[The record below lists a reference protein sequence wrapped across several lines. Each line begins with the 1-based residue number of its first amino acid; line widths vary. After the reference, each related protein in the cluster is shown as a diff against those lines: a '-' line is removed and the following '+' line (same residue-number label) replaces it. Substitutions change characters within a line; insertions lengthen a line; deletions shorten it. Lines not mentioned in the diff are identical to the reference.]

1 MKTSFTALLIKIILV
16 GILLTGLIL
25 LLASLQ
31 PYDTL
36 ATLLN
41 RLASDGNLESFTG
54 TLYQRLRIPIVVIGI
69 SLMTLSGFLLIQWK
83 KTETGIRK
91 LPSESKRFLGLFKD
105 DMVTYGKDIKAS
117 IVHQGWLTNSVLA
130 GVIFAA
136 LVMRLK
142 SLNLPL
148 GHDEAYMYN
157 AFASRSFW
165 HIVSNYHL
173 PNNHVLLSIIMK
185 IVTVLFGNHVWTL
198 RLTTI
203 IAGTLMVPASYYFG
217 KRFYSVETGLLS
229 SILVAVFPILVQYS
243 VLARGYAIV
252 ALITL
257 LIFPLADYVRVNK
270 NRFVW
275 LLIVVLSALGFF
287 TIPLMLF
294 PWGALYIWLIVSY
307 IFKDTHSYKTKFDF
321 LKYWVSSGIVT
332 AVITILL
339 YTPLIIYSYD
349 RFFGNGVI
357 APLQWNIFMVTL
369 WTRLRNTWIEW
380 IDFIPVWIS
389 FLGVLG
395 FLISL
400 VFHKKFSRQK
410 FPPQLAFFIWIVT
423 MLIVRRPD
431 MLPRFW
437 LFLTA
442 PILVWS
448 AAGIVEPLK
457 RIAVNIGKGWNPAQV
472 FIAATF
478 AFVLAQSMLTVPT
491 LSTRWAQKD
500 DMEKATL
507 YLKDY
512 VHQDDLV
519 TASTAHLPAMRY
531 YFHDYDLPQGLI
543 RESGKF
549 QRAFIIV
556 DSEKGET
563 LRSNAPKLGFDV
575 PAVNVDTA
583 KILVQ
588 FDYLTI
594 YEAPPSQ

>member
-16 GILLTGLIL
+16 GILLTGFIL
-25 LLASLQ
+25 FWASLQ
-31 PYDTL
+31 SYDAL

-41 RLASDGNLESFTG
+41 RLASDGNFESFTG
-54 TLYQRLRIPIVVIGI
+54 TIYQRLRFPFVFTGI
-69 SLMTLSGFLLIQWK
+69 SLMALSGFLLIQWK
-83 KTETGIRK
+83 KTEAWLHK
-91 LPSESKRFLGLFKD
+91 FPPESKRFFTLLRED
-105 DMVTYGKDIKAS
+105 TVTFGRDVQTS
-117 IVHQGWLTNSVLA
+117 IVHQGWLTNSVLS
-130 GVIFAA
+130 GVIFVA

-142 SLNLPL
+142 NLNLPL

-165 HIVSNYHL
+165 HIVTNYHL
-173 PNNHVLLSIIMK
+173 PNNHVFLSVIIK
-185 IVTVLFGNHVWTL
+185 IVTGLLGNHVWSL
-198 RLTTI
+198 RLPTI

-217 KRFYSVETGLLS
+217 KRFYGVETGVLS

-294 PWGALYIWLIVSY
+294 PWGALYIWLIVSL
-307 IFKDTHSYKTKFDF
+307 IFKDTHSYKSKFDF

-339 YTPLIIYSYD
+339 YTPIIIYSYD
-349 RFFGNGVI
+349 RFFGNGII

-380 IDFIPVWIS
+380 TEYIPVWIS
-389 FLGVLG
+389 LLGILG
-395 FLISL
+395 FLISF

-457 RIAVNIGKGWNPAQV
+457 RIAVNIGKGQNLAQV
-472 FIAATF
+472 FIAAIF
-478 AFVLAQSMLTVPT
+478 AFVLVQSMLTVPT
-491 LSTRWAQKD
+491 LPTRWAQKD

-507 YLKDY
+507 YLKGY

-519 TASTAHLPAMRY
+519 TASTAHLPAIRY

-543 RESGKF
+543 RESGNF

-594 YEAPPSQ
+594 YEATPSQ